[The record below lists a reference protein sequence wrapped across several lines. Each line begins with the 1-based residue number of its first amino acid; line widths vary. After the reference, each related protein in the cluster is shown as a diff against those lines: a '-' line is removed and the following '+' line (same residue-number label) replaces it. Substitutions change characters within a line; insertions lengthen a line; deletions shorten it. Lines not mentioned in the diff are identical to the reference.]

1 MVSAYSFLPMRY
13 RDSWYNSTMA
23 KKVLVVFAVILCLL
37 WTSFVLFGAKNKQ
50 EFIFW
55 TIQLKPICNE
65 IINKNIAEFERKH
78 PEIKVVWIDI
88 PIAEA
93 QKRTLASIL
102 GGNPPDLINLNPD
115 FSVLLA
121 QKGSLEFFDEEH
133 TSQYHP
139 ELVNKLRY
147 EGKVFALPFYA
158 TSPVTLY
165 NKKLIAS
172 APKTYEDVLKNSYTL
187 SINLNENDTFARI
200 LNKYDIYDSKTLIT
214 KGDEPFNLFKQMYDK
229 GYISKDA
236 LTINHREVVEKYMSK
251 NAAVI
256 VVGSNFIKMVE
267 ENAQDVYKNSAVSP
281 QLTGPNGKYDIAL
294 MNLIIPTRAKNKALA
309 KEFALQLTNA
319 DNQLEFAKLTNVLPA
334 NKVALNNPYFKNC
347 SEENLVEKAR
357 CVSTLQLNNLV
368 DKNFGYEN
376 KKTIN
381 DTINSSVE
389 KYLLEGTAP
398 IESLA
403 HEIKNLQNKE

>member
-1 MVSAYSFLPMRY
+1 MI
-13 RDSWYNSTMA
+13 
-23 KKVLVVFAVILCLL
+23 KKVLVVFAVILGLA
-37 WTSFVLFGAKNKQ
+37 WTTLALFAPSARKQ
-50 EFIFW
+50 EFVFW

-65 IINKNIAEFERKH
+65 IINKNIAEFEARH
-78 PEIKVVWIDI
+78 PEIKVVWVDI

-121 QKGSLEFFDEEH
+121 QKGSLEFFSDDEVAG
-133 TSQYHP
+133 YHP
-139 ELVNKLRY
+139 ELVSKLRY
-147 EGKVFALPFYA
+147 GGKVFALPFYA

-165 NKKLIAS
+165 NKQTLAACGINTV
-172 APKTYEDVLKNSYTL
+172 PKTYDDVLKIAPKLHACNRAGGKEVL

-200 LNKYDIYDSKTLIT
+200 LNKYDIYDAKTIIK
-214 KGDEPFNLFKQMYDK
+214 KGAKPFDLFKEMYEK
-229 GYISKDA
+229 GYISRDT

-251 NAAVI
+251 NAVFI
-256 VVGSNFIKMVE
+256 VVGSNFIKMVQ
-267 ENAQDVYKNSAVSP
+267 ENAADIYKNSAVAP
-281 QLTGPNGKYDIAL
+281 QLTGSNGKYDVAL
-294 MNLIIPTRAKNKALA
+294 MNLIIPERAKNKELA

-319 DNQLEFAKLTNVLPA
+319 SNQLEFAKLTNVLPA
-334 NKVALNNPYFKNC
+334 NKEALNDSYFKNC
-347 SEENLVEKAR
+347 NETNLVEKAR
-357 CVSTLQLNNLV
+357 CISVLQLNNLV
-368 DKNFGYEN
+368 QKNFGYEN

-389 KYLLEGTAP
+389 KYLLENAPP

-403 HEIKNLQNKE
+403 REIETLQRE

>member
-1 MVSAYSFLPMRY
+1 
-13 RDSWYNSTMA
+13 MA
-23 KKVLVVFAVILCLL
+23 KKVFVVIAVVLGLAWTTFA
-37 WTSFVLFGAKNKQ
+37 LFGHAGKQ

-65 IINKNIAEFERKH
+65 IINKNIAEFEARH
-78 PEIKVVWIDI
+78 PEIKVVWVDI

-121 QKGSLEFFDEEH
+121 QKGSLEFFDEAEAA
-133 TSQYHP
+133 QYHP
-139 ELVNKLRY
+139 ELVDKLRY
-147 EGKVFALPFYA
+147 DGKVFALPFYA

-165 NKKLIAS
+165 NKKLVAS
-172 APKTYEDVLKNSYTL
+172 APKTYDDILKNSYTF

-200 LNKYDIYDSKTLIT
+200 LNKYDVYNAKTLLEH
-214 KGDEPFNLFKQMYDK
+214 GEAPFDLFKEMYNK
-229 GYISKDA
+229 GYIPKDA

-267 ENAQDVYKNSAVSP
+267 ENAAGVYKDSAVAP
-281 QLTGPNGKYDIAL
+281 QLTGSNGKYDVAL
-294 MNLIIPTRAKNKALA
+294 MNFVIPTRAKNKELA
-309 KEFALQLTNA
+309 KEFALQLTSA
-319 DNQLEFAKLTNVLPA
+319 PNQLEFAKLTNVLPA
-334 NKVALNNPYFKNC
+334 NKVALADPYFKNC
-347 SEENLVEKAR
+347 NEANLVEKAR
-357 CVSTLQLNNLV
+357 CVSVLQLNNLV
-368 DKNFGYEN
+368 QRNFGYEN

-389 KYLLEGTAP
+389 NYLLEG
-398 IESLA
+398 IEPMPKLA
-403 HEIKNLQNKE
+403 KEIEALQKE

>member
-1 MVSAYSFLPMRY
+1 MIKKVFVVSAI
-13 RDSWYNSTMA
+13 
-23 KKVLVVFAVILCLL
+23 ILGLL
-37 WTSFVLFGAKNKQ
+37 WTTFALFGGKWHKGHKQ

-65 IINKNIAEFERKH
+65 IINKNIAEFEAKH
-78 PEIKVVWIDI
+78 PEIKVVWVDI

-93 QKRTLASIL
+93 QKRTLATIL

-121 QKGSLEFFDEEH
+121 QKGSLEFFSDDEA
-133 TSQYHP
+133 SQYSP

-147 EGKVFALPFYA
+147 QGKVFALPFYA

-165 NKKLIAS
+165 NKGLVKS
-172 APKTYEDVLKNSYTL
+172 VPKTYDDILKNSYTL

-200 LNKYDIYDSKTLIT
+200 LNKYDVYDAKTLT
-214 KGDEPFNLFKQMYDK
+214 AKGQQVFDLFKKMYDK

-267 ENAQDVYKNSAVSP
+267 ENAADVYKNSAVAP
-281 QLTGPNGKYDIAL
+281 QLTGTNGKYDVAL
-294 MNLIIPTRAKNKALA
+294 MNFVIPTRAKNKELA
-309 KEFALQLTNA
+309 REFALQLTNA
-319 DNQLEFAKLTNVLPA
+319 PNQLEFAKLTNVLPA
-334 NKVALNNPYFKNC
+334 NKAALADPYFKNC
-347 SEENLVEKAR
+347 NETDLVEKAR
-357 CVSTLQLNNLV
+357 CVSVLQLNNLV
-368 DKNFGYEN
+368 EKNFGYEN

-389 KYLLEGTAP
+389 NYLLEGVEP
-398 IESLA
+398 IEKLA
-403 HEIKNLQNKE
+403 KEIENLQGK